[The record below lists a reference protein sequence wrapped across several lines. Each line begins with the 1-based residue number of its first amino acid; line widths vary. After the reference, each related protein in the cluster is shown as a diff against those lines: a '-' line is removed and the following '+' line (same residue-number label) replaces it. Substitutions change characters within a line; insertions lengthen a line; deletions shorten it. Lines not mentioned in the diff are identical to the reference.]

1 MKILLGLFGGSL
13 GLLIDPETEKPG
25 VPVKNEQDEPF
36 TDQIYITAKTV
47 KIFFSSFI
55 VEIN

>member
-47 KIFFSSFI
+47 KNNFCSFI
-55 VEIN
+55 A